1 MENKG
6 APNKSIALII
16 LACLIAGIA
25 GAMIFEAFFSANKE
39 KIAFEKTVS
48 VPLTEISSYTLLQR
62 MNANDNS
69 FVIVDS
75 RDKTAYDLGH
85 IKGAISM
92 PLSEIPSRY
101 KELPEGKDIIVYCWS
116 SECMLSPTASS
127 KLAEL
132 GVKNLKELRIG
143 WCEWSE
149 RGFPIEGK
157 RYVLEGE
164 CFVPQ
169 RSFNN
174 EEVEVIKII
183 DANYLEPC
191 TADGTGC

>member
-25 GAMIFEAFFSANKE
+25 GAMVFEAFFSANKE

-62 MNANDNS
+62 MNANNDS

-92 PLSEIPSRY
+92 PLNEIPSRY
-101 KELPEGKDIIVYCWS
+101 KELPEGKDSIVYCWS
-116 SECMLSPTASS
+116 SECMLGPTASS